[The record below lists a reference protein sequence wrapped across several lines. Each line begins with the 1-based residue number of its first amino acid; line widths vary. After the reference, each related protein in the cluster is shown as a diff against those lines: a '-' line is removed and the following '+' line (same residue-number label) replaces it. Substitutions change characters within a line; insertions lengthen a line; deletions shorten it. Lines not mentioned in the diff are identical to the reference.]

1 VPLLQWRAAVAD
13 GVFRGR
19 GVSAPLQRNGVVV
32 DDTFAEAFP
41 MKATR
46 IVITAHTLEWAR
58 HAAVAATGLATSV
71 IGCGCEAGIERELAP
86 GQTPDGRP
94 GLAVL
99 LFAMSGNELAKQLER
114 RVGQCVLT
122 CPTTAV
128 FAGID
133 VTPSPA
139 EYDGRPP
146 EGTLPAWGRPGAGQG
161 EAIALG
167 RNLRFFG
174 DGWQI
179 SKVIDGVRY
188 WRVPVMD
195 GEFVAQETTAVV
207 KGVGG
212 GNLLL
217 LCRDTDSALA
227 VATAAVRAMQALPN
241 VVMPFPGGVVRSGSK
256 VGSKYPALGASTNDA
271 FCPSLY
277 GLVAHSELTQET
289 RCVMEIVI
297 DGLGEADVGAAM
309 RAGMHAGIA
318 IGAAG
323 GLLRIAAGNYGG
335 KLGPFHFHLH
345 KLLGDGASA

>member
-1 VPLLQWRAAVAD
+1 MN
-13 GVFRGR
+13 
-19 GVSAPLQRNGVVV
+19 RNGVLI

-46 IVITAHTLEWAR
+46 IVVTAHRIEWAR
-58 HAAVAATGLATSV
+58 HAAVAATGFATSV
-71 IGCGCEAGIERELAP
+71 IGCGCEAGIERELSSDE
-86 GQTPDGRP
+86 TPDGRP
-94 GLAVL
+94 GIALL
-99 LFAMSGNELAKQLER
+99 LFAMSGKELAKQIER

-128 FAGID
+128 FAGI
-133 VTPSPA
+133 T
-139 EYDGRPP
+139 E
-146 EGTLPAWGRPGAGQG
+146 G
-161 EAIALG
+161 EAVALG
-167 RNLRFFG
+167 KNLRFFG

-212 GNLLL
+212 GNMLLL
-217 LCRDTDSALA
+217 ARDTDAALA
-227 VATAAVRAMQALPN
+227 VAEVAVAAMRRLPN
-241 VVMPFPGGVVRSGSK
+241 VILPFPGGVVRSGSK
-256 VGSKYPALGASTNDA
+256 VGSKYAALGASTNEA

-277 GLVAHSELTQET
+277 GLVAKSELTPET

-297 DGLGEADVGAAM
+297 DGLTEADVAAAM
-309 RAGMHAGIA
+309 RAGLEAGIQF
-318 IGAAG
+318 GAER
-323 GLLRIAAGNYGG
+323 GLLRISAGNYGG

-345 KLLGDGASA
+345 KLLGGGAV